1 MLLLAIF
8 PEGKKAIVAKCSFVL
23 CSCRRHEGTLAF
35 FPSGKMAS
43 QQLATSA
50 FLRRRNGPD
59 VPKNQK
65 PRGVLAKIPSGK
77 MAIV

>member
-8 PEGKKAIVAKCSFVL
+8 PEGKKAIV
-23 CSCRRHEGTLAF
+23 
-35 FPSGKMAS
+35 AS